1 DLQEAEVARLPADR
15 AGGQLATTERVPMD
29 STYLFER
36 DSLGRYVGPPGVPFP
51 AKGTPEV
58 PLKPYDNVLILR
70 QPEFDLQRT
79 VIVVGQVRYPGTYSL
94 RTKTDR
100 LADVIARS
108 GGLTRQAY
116 AEGIR
121 FFRPVDNVGRIN
133 VNLPRALTDTTSSS
147 NIILQPGDSIEV
159 PEYQPAVKVTGAVNS
174 PGSVLWKRGAG
185 LGYYLEGAGGF
196 TYQADRGK
204 VGVRYANGEVRTRR
218 HWLFV
223 RTDPQP
229 GPGSE
234 VVVPVRDTTA
244 RTNF

>member
-1 DLQEAEVARLPADR
+1 MVNKPGTYPWREGMTLRDLMLLARGPTVGASLNEAEVARLPADR

-51 AKGTPEV
+51 SKGTPEV

-70 QPEFDLQRT
+70 QPEFDFQRT
-79 VIVVGQVRYPGTYSL
+79 VSVTVQVRYPGTYSL

-121 FFRPVDNVGRIN
+121 VFRPAAKGGRSNVKF
-133 VNLPRALTDTTSSS
+133 PRALTD
-147 NIILQPGDSIEV
+147 
-159 PEYQPAVKVTGAVNS
+159 
-174 PGSVLWKRGAG
+174 
-185 LGYYLEGAGGF
+185 
-196 TYQADRGK
+196 
-204 VGVRYANGEVRTRR
+204 
-218 HWLFV
+218 
-223 RTDPQP
+223 
-229 GPGSE
+229 
-234 VVVPVRDTTA
+234 
-244 RTNF
+244 